1 MLQSTF
7 NRENSY
13 TMRKF
18 YCLGWVMLLMAL
30 LTAGCGGN
38 VTVKELNVVP
48 EPVFMIQKEGSYTLA
63 GNPKMSMVGIGQNS
77 PTARYI
83 MKSMRT
89 VHLHP
94 SLVSAAEESDIVLM
108 LNDTLNTEL
117 GDEGYLLE
125 VRQGGIKLSANTETG
140 LFYAYQTLLQL
151 LPPDVSHVSYRSI
164 TLPEC
169 TILDYPRFPW
179 RGAHLDVSRHF
190 FPVKFVK
197 KYIDVM
203 AAYKLN
209 KFHWHLTDDH
219 GWRLPSDKWPLLN
232 SVASWRVNRDDVPW
246 GQAEPAREGE
256 RPTYG
261 GWYTREE
268 IADVVEY
275 AAARGIEVIPEI
287 DVPGHASAILKAY
300 PQFACDDYPYEVA
313 IGPYWP
319 PKAILCVGSDSTL
332 HMLRDILDEVCD
344 LFPSRYVHIGGD
356 EAFKDNWRECP
367 KCQRR
372 IRSEHLHGEEGLQ
385 QWLTAQLRD
394 YLAAKGKVA
403 MGWDE
408 VAVKSDVPDL
418 KTHSTSSTHSLHS
431 PLSTPHSP
439 LDTMIV
445 TAWRGFYAGLEAA
458 REGYKVVMCP
468 TEFCYL
474 DYYQADVRY
483 QPKSI
488 GGMVTL
494 SKAYSFDPVPEGT
507 SPQVAQR
514 IIGGQCNLWTEYINT
529 PSHAEYMLLPRMLA
543 ISESLWSPRDKK
555 DWSRFRR
562 KIEVQKDR
570 LRAKGYNYCEGSFTP
585 RFTAHRVDDHTTNVA
600 ISTEVPNTYI
610 FYTTDLSTPTRQ
622 SPIYLGPI
630 NLARGTHIKILPVY
644 KNIDRDSVYEF
655 VIQ

>member
-1 MLQSTF
+1 MLVIA
-7 NRENSY
+7 
-13 TMRKF
+13 
-18 YCLGWVMLLMAL
+18 LAAAL
-30 LTAGCGGN
+30 LFAGCGGN
-38 VTVKELNVVP
+38 ATVKELNVVP

-63 GNPKMSMVGIGQNS
+63 GNPKVSLTGMGQNT
-77 PTARYI
+77 PTAKYI
-83 MKSMRT
+83 MKSMRS

-94 SLVSAAEESDIVLM
+94 SLVPTGSESDIDLVI
-108 LNDTLNTEL
+108 NDTVNTEL
-117 GDEGYLLE
+117 GEEGYLLE
-125 VRQGGIKLSANTETG
+125 VRNTGIRLSANTETG
-140 LFYAYQTLLQL
+140 LFYAYQTLVQL
-151 LPPDVSHVSYRSI
+151 LPPDVTKTTYRSI

-169 TILDYPRFPW
+169 TILDYPRFAW
-179 RGAHLDVSRHF
+179 RGVHLDVSRHF

-197 KYIDVM
+197 KYLDVM
-203 AAYKLN
+203 ASYKFN

-219 GWRLPSDKWPLLN
+219 GWRLPSESWPALN
-232 SVASWRVNRDDVPW
+232 SVGSWRVDREGVPW
-246 GQAEPAREGE
+246 GKAEPAHEGE
-256 RPTYG
+256 RRTYG

-287 DVPGHASAILKAY
+287 DIPGHASAILASY
-300 PQFACDDYPYEVA
+300 PSLACDDYPYDVA

-319 PKAILCVGSDSTL
+319 PKAILCAGNDSTL
-332 HMLRDILDEVCD
+332 LMLKDVLDEVCD

-356 EAFKDNWRECP
+356 EAVKDNWRECP

-372 IRSEHLHGEEGLQ
+372 IRTEHLHGEEGLQ
-385 QWLTAQLRD
+385 GWLMAHLRD

-403 MGWDE
+403 VCWDE
-408 VAVKSDVPDL
+408 VVSLPEPAKNQPAPRDASLLHGNTGKAAVPD
-418 KTHSTSSTHSLHS
+418 
-431 PLSTPHSP
+431 
-439 LDTMIV
+439 TMVV

-458 REGYKVVMCP
+458 KEGFNVVMCP

-507 SPQVAQR
+507 SPQVARR

-543 ISESLWSPRDKK
+543 IGESLWTPKEKK
-555 DWSRFRR
+555 DWNRFRR
-562 KIEVQKDR
+562 RVEAQKER
-570 LRAKGYNYCEGSFTP
+570 LYARGYNYCEGSFTP
-585 RFTAHRVDDHTTNVA
+585 RFTAHRTDDHTTNVA

-610 FYTTDLSTPTRQ
+610 FYTTDLSTPTKE
-622 SPIYLGPI
+622 SAIYLGPM
-630 NLARGTHIKILPVY
+630 NLERGTHIKILPVY
-644 KNIDRDSVYEF
+644 KDQPRDSVYEF